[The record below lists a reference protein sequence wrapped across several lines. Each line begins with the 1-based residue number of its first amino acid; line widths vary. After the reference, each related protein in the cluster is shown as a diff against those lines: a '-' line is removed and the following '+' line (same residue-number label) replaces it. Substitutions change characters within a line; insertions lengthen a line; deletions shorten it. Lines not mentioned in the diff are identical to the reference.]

1 MPENADR
8 SVTKAS
14 APLERLSPNFAIV
27 LGERQ
32 NYWEKRKGKP
42 SGFPPVPGIESFWTL
57 ITVIILSANL
67 RPVKVH
73 ALTSAS

>member
-32 NYWEKRKGKP
+32 NYWEKRIRETLGLP
-42 SGFPPVPGIESFWTL
+42 SGSRLRSF
-57 ITVIILSANL
+57 SG
-67 RPVKVH
+67 P
-73 ALTSAS
+73 